1 MSGLNGMEKQVQ
13 RLEAKAPPIPEKHM
27 AELNL
32 SLFTDVEQAHIYT
45 LWELMENTFDFD
57 HLHRLTHNQFEYV
70 SLVIHMDEV
79 DQGSEQ
85 AATRHRQMAELS
97 ADPHFTQS
105 LDRLVDLFLSIDES
119 RVPDYAEVKEW
130 YKQRESLPP
139 DYHLRRS
146 WFRER
151 KAWIERELARCEKW
165 RGERLYF
172 NNSRYEAEMRAWVD
186 AYGDA

>member
-1 MSGLNGMEKQVQ
+1 MSTLHGMNGRLARAEK
-13 RLEAKAPPIPEKHM
+13 KAPQPPETHPI
-27 AELNL
+27 ELNL
-32 SLFTDVEQAHIYT
+32 SLFTPDEQEHIYA
-45 LWELMENTFDFD
+45 LWERMDNTFDFD
-57 HLHRLTHNQFEYV
+57 HLHRLTHTQFEYV

-105 LDRLVDLFLSIDES
+105 LGRLVDLFLSIDES

-151 KAWIERELARCEKW
+151 KAWIEHELARCEKW

-186 AYGDA
+186 AYGDE